1 MDRLIF
7 TALNSIKFAQED
19 NVIRSNNLANSSVP
33 GFRRDLEPKAVG
45 SSFMEAMNQFETRS
59 FAMREGKNRFS
70 SEPGQFE
77 YTQQPTDLAITGD
90 GYFVVQPKVGD
101 PALSRRGD
109 FRVDAGGQ
117 LIDGAGS
124 KILDAGMNPIEIPPY
139 RKLLVNEEG
148 QIFIEPLV
156 GEPGVTENIGQI
168 GSAQAEDADVK
179 KHGDGHIRFL
189 DGTLPPTDG
198 EARFAQGYLESSNVN
213 AVDEL
218 VDSLNRQRGYELNIK
233 MISMA
238 RDIDEASAS
247 LMRMPN

>member
-1 MDRLIF
+1 
-7 TALNSIKFAQED
+7 
-19 NVIRSNNLANSSVP
+19 
-33 GFRRDLEPKAVG
+33 
-45 SSFMEAMNQFETRS
+45 MNQFETRS

-179 KHGDGHIRFL
+179 KHGDFL